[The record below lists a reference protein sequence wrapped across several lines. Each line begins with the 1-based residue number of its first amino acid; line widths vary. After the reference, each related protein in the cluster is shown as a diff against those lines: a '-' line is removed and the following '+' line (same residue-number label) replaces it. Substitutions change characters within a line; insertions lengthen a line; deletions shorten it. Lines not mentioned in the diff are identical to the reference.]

1 MEEDYQ
7 ISVNIEELMC
17 KLQNMLEEGYTNVK
31 VTIDKDFWSSE
42 LALEAFQDDE
52 SDTVSYGTI
61 SQTQIEF

>member
-7 ISVNIEELMC
+7 ISVNIEELMR